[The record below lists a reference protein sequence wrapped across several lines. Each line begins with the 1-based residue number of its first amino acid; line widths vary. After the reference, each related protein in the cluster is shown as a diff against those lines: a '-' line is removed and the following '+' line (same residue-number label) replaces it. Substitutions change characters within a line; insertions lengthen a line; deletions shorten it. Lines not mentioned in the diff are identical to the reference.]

1 MRALFF
7 KTVGLLRKYKRLW
20 VVLTAIAGTAVFTIS
35 SIIFEQYEWMYLAFL
50 LVLLTSWEISDVFLF
65 EKRKQVQL
73 ELADVKDK
81 LCLSE
86 HKVKR
91 LTQELEV
98 AQAALLEAKTPRNT
112 TPQKAEAVAEDIS
125 SEESSVKEIAPKP
138 KRKPATRGTRKQRS
152 KNENKN

>member
-1 MRALFF
+1 MRVFF
-7 KTVGLLRKYKRLW
+7 SNTVGLLRKYKRLW
-20 VVLTAIAGTAVFTIS
+20 VVNTAIAGIVAFIIS
-35 SIIFEQYEWMYLAFL
+35 SVVFEQYEWMYFAFL
-50 LVLLTSWEISDVFLF
+50 LVLLTNWEISDVFLF

-86 HKVKR
+86 HKVER

-98 AQAALLEAKTPRNT
+98 AQAALLDAKKPKNATS
-112 TPQKAEAVAEDIS
+112 QKAEAVAEEILV
-125 SEESSVKEIAPKP
+125 EESSVKEIAPKP
-138 KRKPATRGTRKQRS
+138 KRKPAPRGTRKPKT

>member
-20 VVLTAIAGTAVFTIS
+20 VVITAIAGTAAFTIP

-50 LVLLTSWEISDVFLF
+50 LVLMTGWEISDVFLF
-65 EKRKQVQL
+65 EKREQVQL

-86 HKVKR
+86 HKVER

-138 KRKPATRGTRKQRS
+138 KRKPATRGTRKQRP